1 MKRFFPQSIA
11 SQTVIVLLIGLTV
24 SHVFSMSIYTADRAE
39 VATMTGGH
47 QIAHRIA
54 AITRLLEETPTDW
67 QDRIL
72 QATNSQTLSVT
83 VTPVSR
89 LLKEESKG
97 ILNSLLRTYLV
108 GLIDTDDEDRV
119 IVQVIN
125 TDDQSNTSIH
135 EEFRL
140 TGQQAMGHM
149 FQGQADGQLLRA
161 SVLLS
166 NGQWLNF
173 ATAVPPGVSFWSIK
187 TVLSMSLMAIG
198 VIIISVW
205 IIQRV
210 TRPLRAFTAAS
221 KRLGKDVT
229 APPLMIDGSSE
240 LRETVDA
247 FNEMQERLRQLV
259 ENRTR
264 MLAAISHDLRTPITL
279 LRLRTE
285 VVEDTEEK
293 ERMQATLDEMEAMI
307 SSTLS
312 FARDDAENEPMER
325 VNLTALVDSICV
337 DLSDAGYSITFN
349 EDEELIHECRPGAI
363 KRALSN
369 LVENAV
375 KYGNAAH
382 VELQT
387 VGSMIEITIDDNGPG
402 IPEEELEQVF
412 TPFYRVDQSRNPET
426 GGVGLGLSVAQSII
440 DKHGG
445 KISLSN
451 REESGLRVQILL
463 PI

>member
-1 MKRFFPQSIA
+1 MK
-11 SQTVIVLLIGLTV
+11 L
-24 SHVFSMSIYTADRAE
+24 
-39 VATMTGGH
+39 
-47 QIAHRIA
+47 
-54 AITRLLEETPTDW
+54 
-67 QDRIL
+67 
-72 QATNSQTLSVT
+72 
-83 VTPVSR
+83 
-89 LLKEESKG
+89 
-97 ILNSLLRTYLV
+97 
-108 GLIDTDDEDRV
+108 
-119 IVQVIN
+119 
-125 TDDQSNTSIH
+125 
-135 EEFRL
+135 
-140 TGQQAMGHM
+140 
-149 FQGQADGQLLRA
+149 
-161 SVLLS
+161 
-166 NGQWLNF
+166 
-173 ATAVPPGVSFWSIK
+173 
-187 TVLSMSLMAIG
+187 
-198 VIIISVW
+198 
-205 IIQRV
+205 
-210 TRPLRAFTAAS
+210 
-221 KRLGKDVT
+221 
-229 APPLMIDGSSE
+229 
-240 LRETVDA
+240 
-247 FNEMQERLRQLV
+247 
-259 ENRTR
+259 
-264 MLAAISHDLRTPITL
+264 
-279 LRLRTE
+279 
-285 VVEDTEEK
+285 
-293 ERMQATLDEMEAMI
+293 EAMI